1 MSAVIEFFHLSPYLS
16 VDLIWALDCLLFG
29 YLFGSIPFG
38 FLLTKYFGLGD
49 VRDIGSGNIGATNVL
64 RTGNKKVAALTL
76 ACDMLKGLLPVLILE
91 YGFEEHILASF
102 AALGALLG
110 HCYPV
115 WLKFKGGKGVA
126 TGLGVLFG
134 LGHFVGLACA
144 IAWLF
149 MAVVLKRSSLSALV
163 AIGLAPI
170 FMYVIGDPSFTIAV
184 LLIAIIIFVRH
195 RANIA
200 RLINGT
206 EPKIGEKK

>member
-1 MSAVIEFFHLSPYLS
+1 MSAIIDFFHLSPYLS

-38 FLLTKYFGLGD
+38 LLLSKYFGLGD
-49 VRDIGSGNIGATNVL
+49 VRNIGSGSIGATNVL

-76 ACDMLKGLLPVLILE
+76 ALDVLKGLLPVLILE

-102 AALGALLG
+102 AALGAILG

-126 TGLGVLFG
+126 TGLGIMLG
-134 LGHFVGLACA
+134 LGHSVALACA
-144 IAWLF
+144 FAWLI
-149 MAVVLKRSSLSALV
+149 MAFTLKRSSLASLV
-163 AIGLAPI
+163 AVAIAPI
-170 FMYVIGDPSFTIAV
+170 CMYVMGDPSFTIVA
-184 LLIAIIIFVRH
+184 LLIALVIFIRH
-195 RANIA
+195 RANIK
-200 RLINGT
+200 RLLNGT